1 MTDVQKQTLSEE
13 LELIAFRVGRQEFC
27 IDIMMVREVRGWTEA
42 TLLPRTPDYVKGVI
56 NLRGAVLPI
65 IDLARCLGM
74 SGIEPTERNVIIVVQ
89 ISNRQVGILVD
100 GVSDILTANK
110 NLIQPTTD
118 ITSGLIKNFVRGL
131 LTMDGRMISL
141 ITLAHLLQAEELED
155 VG

>member
-1 MTDVQKQTLSEE
+1 MMDVQKQNSSEE

-42 TLLPRTPDYVKGVI
+42 TILPRTPDYVKGVI

-74 SGIEPTERNVIIVVQ
+74 PGIEPTERNVIIVVQ
-89 ISNRQVGILVD
+89 IANRQVGILVD
-100 GVSDILTANK
+100 GVSDILTASK
-110 NLIQPTTD
+110 NLIQPTTE

-141 ITLAHLLQAEELED
+141 ITLAHLLNAEELED
-155 VG
+155 AG